1 MKNVILHLRRADGI
15 LTLHIGGIR
24 LAHRRCAADGTGIA
38 DDVRHGA
45 RGAFL
50 EDDRLHARDDLAG
63 FIDEDRVADAHIQP
77 RDIVLIVQGRTLHAR
92 AAELHGVEYRRR
104 RDAPRTTDGELDL
117 PEHRL
122 FFLGRILIGDCP
134 ARRLCRRPQLRA
146 LRKIVDLDHRAV
158 DVIGQTAAARPD
170 LLDRRPHF
178 VRRAANAISRDDLYP
193 LRAHKVICRRMRR
206 KRPPLRALQVKD
218 EHREP
223 ALARYAR
230 IELTQCSRRTVARI
244 RKRLQPQQLLPL
256 VDCRK
261 RRALHIDL
269 AAHFKIH
276 GRVAKLLPHICNH
289 ARVLRHVLALH
300 DAVAARDGTRE
311 HAVFVTQR
319 ERQPV
324 DLLLDDKLRRRKM
337 RAYARN
343 KLPNLRLAE
352 HVL

>member
-1 MKNVILHLRRADGI
+1 
-15 LTLHIGGIR
+15 
-24 LAHRRCAADGTGIA
+24 
-38 DDVRHGA
+38 
-45 RGAFL
+45 
-50 EDDRLHARDDLAG
+50 
-63 FIDEDRVADAHIQP
+63 
-77 RDIVLIVQGRTLHAR
+77 
-92 AAELHGVEYRRR
+92 
-104 RDAPRTTDGELDL
+104 
-117 PEHRL
+117 
-122 FFLGRILIGDCP
+122 
-134 ARRLCRRPQLRA
+134 
-146 LRKIVDLDHRAV
+146 
-158 DVIGQTAAARPD
+158 
-170 LLDRRPHF
+170 
-178 VRRAANAISRDDLYP
+178 
-193 LRAHKVICRRMRR
+193 MRR

-230 IELTQCSRRTVARI
+230 IELTQCARRTVARI

-311 HAVFVTQR
+311 HAVFVAQR

-337 RAYARN
+337 RAYARD
-343 KLPNLRLAE
+343 KIPNLRLAE
-352 HVL
+352 YVL